1 MGQGATDRHRH
12 YESAFDDCL
21 RRHGWPFIR
30 VDEQKRAVFTGA
42 KIKSFDF
49 LVYPS
54 TGKGWLVDVKGR
66 SFPYDGRHGRR
77 YWENWVTQDDL
88 EGLRAWESV
97 FGDDFEAVFVFAYWL
112 RELQHRQP
120 LGPVHPFRD
129 ERYAFM
135 LLLCG
140 RSSARPLIH
149 QTHRCCFGSDSRLAA
164 RCLGEAGGNTR
175 SSIAYHGIPHLETRW
190 GTGDHSWPR
199 HA

>member
-135 LLLCG
+135 WIRAAQYTSLARL
-140 RSSARPLIH
+140 RSRSWDTLSMPAAQFRRFAEPVFPEPLP
-149 QTHRCCFGSDSRLAA
+149 DAA
-164 RCLGEAGGNTR
+164 LNAT
-175 SSIAYHGIPHLETRW
+175 
-190 GTGDHSWPR
+190 
-199 HA
+199 